1 MSTPTLFPGVPA
13 ASEAVAPTSSEPA
26 SPRPE
31 PTGRPRLLEPDR
43 GSVQLMT
50 SDLDSLLPP
59 DHNARAVWAYVR
71 RMDLAPLVKEVR
83 ARGSHPGRPAID
95 PALLMALWL
104 FATLE
109 GVGSARALDRLCKEH
124 IAYRWLC
131 GGVGVNYHTLSD
143 FRVAHTALLEKLL
156 VDGVAT
162 LLAAGVVDMARV
174 AQDGIRVRASAGAA
188 SFKRRKT
195 IESAQKLAREQVAKL
210 RERADEPGAEPTAR
224 QAAARQRAAEDL
236 QRRLDEAQQRM
247 AELEAIRR
255 RSGRK
260 GRSGEKDRSDGTATV
275 KGAPPPVE
283 GDEDESPPPGE
294 SAPQAHEEDLAGQ
307 PAAADEEDKKTALRV
322 SITDPEAR
330 VMKMGDGGF
339 RPAFNGQ
346 FATDVQTQIIVGVGV
361 SDIGSDKS
369 QMEPMLDKIEKA
381 YGRLPGAILVDNG
394 FVTLG
399 AVERVEGRG
408 VAVIA
413 PVQAPRDPSRDPFLP
428 LPGDGPGVAAWRLRM
443 GTPEARATYIQRAA
457 TAECVNAIARN
468 RALKQFNVRGRLKA
482 QAVMLWHALAH
493 NLRRALTIAPTIAL
507 GAAA

>member
-1 MSTPTLFPGVPA
+1 MSNPTLFPGVPA
-13 ASEAVAPTSSEPA
+13 ASEAVPTSAEPA
-26 SPRPE
+26 ASSPE
-31 PTGRPRLLEPDR
+31 PAGRPRLLEPDR
-43 GSVQLMT
+43 RSVRLMT

-59 DHNARAVWAYVR
+59 DHNARAVWAYVQ
-71 RMDLAPLVKEVR
+71 RMDLAPLVGEVR

-109 GVGSARALDRLCKEH
+109 GVGSARALDRLCTEH

-195 IESAQKLAREQVAKL
+195 IEAAQKLAREQVAKL
-210 RERADEPGAEPTAR
+210 RERGDEPVAEPTAR
-224 QAAARQRAAEDL
+224 QTAARLRAAEDL
-236 QRRLDEAQQRM
+236 ERRLDEAQRHM
-247 AELEAIRR
+247 ADVEAVHRR
-255 RSGRK
+255 RGKKATAKRGRQ
-260 GRSGEKDRSDGTATV
+260 
-275 KGAPPPVE
+275 PVV
-283 GDEDESPPPGE
+283 GDDDESPPQGG
-294 SAPQAHEEDLAGQ
+294 SKPQAHDDGAAGQ
-307 PAAADEEDKKTALRV
+307 PVVPDEEDKKNAPRV

-346 FATDVQTQIIVGVGV
+346 FATDVETQIIVGVDV
-361 SDIGSDKS
+361 TDIGSDKS
-369 QMEPMLDKIEKA
+369 QMEPMVDQIEKA
-381 YGRLPGAILVDNG
+381 YGRLPGEFLVDNG
-394 FVTLG
+394 FVNLG
-399 AVERVEGRG
+399 ALERVEGRG

-413 PVQAPRDPSRDPFLP
+413 PVQKPRDPSRDPFQP
-428 LPGDGPGVAAWRLRM
+428 LPGDGPGVAAWRTRM
-443 GTPEARATYIQRAA
+443 GIDEAKATYVLRAA

-482 QAVMLWHALAH
+482 RAVLLWHALAH
-493 NLRRALTIAPTIAL
+493 NLRRALTIAPTVAL